1 MMSIVSQNDSGNPFD
16 SIRRIDEN
24 GIEYWEAREL
34 MPLLGYTNW
43 RQFNEAIS
51 RAIASCNAQSKTSQ
65 NHFELI
71 FNVVKRKQGGGSRQE
86 NYRLSRYGAYLV
98 AMNGDPRKPEIAAAQ
113 SYFVAK
119 TREAEVVIPQQD
131 TRIKELEL
139 MLKLA
144 EAEARKALA
153 EKSLLDTR
161 HLIVSSCPEPVQQK
175 ILGYQTVEKVEYRDR
190 ILVGGDL
197 INDGSTMTKTELCK
211 RYGFITKSGSPD
223 FKKLNKHLESLPI
236 PEDAWRV
243 QPSVRDNKELT
254 RDYLPTLD
262 RMIMEDSR
270 QLWFGE

>member
-1 MMSIVSQNDSGNPFD
+1 MTSLSLQVFNYNGQPIA
-16 SIRRIDEN
+16 RRDDGYLNASEMCLAN
-24 GIEYWEAREL
+24 GKLFADWNRLKSAKAYIKSLSEA
-34 MPLLGYTNW
+34 MGIP
-43 RQFNEAIS
+43 
-51 RAIASCNAQSKTSQ
+51 IA
-65 NHFELI
+65 ELI
-71 FNVVKRKQGGGSRQE
+71 RVQNGNQTWVHPSIAINLARWISPKFAVWCDAHIFNLMASGSTSLEIDPIEEMRLKIELARLENNKTQAELQILQMRQ
-86 NYRLSRYGAYLV
+86 Y
-98 AMNGDPRKPEIAAAQ
+98 
-113 SYFVAK
+113 
-119 TREAEVVIPQQD
+119 
-131 TRIKELEL
+131 
-139 MLKLA
+139 
-144 EAEARKALA
+144 
-153 EKSLLDTR
+153 
-161 HLIVSSCPEPVQQK
+161 IVNACPEPVQQK